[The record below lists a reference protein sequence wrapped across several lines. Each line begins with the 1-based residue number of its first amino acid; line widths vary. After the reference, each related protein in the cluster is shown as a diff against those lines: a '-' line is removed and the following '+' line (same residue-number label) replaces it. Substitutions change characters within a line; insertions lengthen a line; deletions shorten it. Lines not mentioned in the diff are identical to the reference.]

1 MIKIV
6 ALFLS
11 SLALSACALRGTPPL
26 ERGYS
31 THYRGYCEKHD
42 LPRRHGILTA
52 VILITTRRGCR
63 CG

>member
-6 ALFLS
+6 ALLLS
-11 SLALSACALRGTPPL
+11 SLALSACALRGPPPL

-42 LPRRHGILTA
+42 LCDFHGGT
-52 VILITTRRGCR
+52 GY
-63 CG
+63 